1 MKAGKR
7 QQNLDV
13 IRIIAL
19 FSLIGYHFL
28 YYMGF
33 YEAPCDGW
41 QMLVMCMLRVLFSV
55 NIPLF
60 LLLTG
65 YLMTDKKLEKAYYKK
80 CARTIW
86 VYFLCCVVSTLYRFT
101 VGGIVTS
108 PFKFLKTTLNFTC
121 CPYAWY
127 VEMYLG
133 LFLLIPFFNVLY
145 HNLPS
150 KGWKQVLVITF
161 IALTTLPSFFNVYRF
176 EELLWW
182 TQPQSSNDFFKIIPG
197 WWLAVY
203 PITYYFIG
211 NYIREYGVKIKRSLS
226 GGLIVITSVLMGCYA
241 YWRSNPGTYD
251 WGPWQDWNSWVN
263 VLMGVLV
270 FLFALGSEQKGEMI
284 NNNEVWTKILTLM
297 SKCVFGAYLLSW
309 IAEEVVYHYLPREQ
323 MAVPDRI
330 VFYPVIIVVLAVSL
344 TLSFVVNM
352 IYDLALKGIQ
362 KARK

>member
-1 MKAGKR
+1 MNR
-7 QQNLDV
+7 NSTLDR
-13 IRIIAL
+13 IRITAL
-19 FSLIGYHFL
+19 FTLIGYHFL

-33 YEAPCDGW
+33 YEASCEGW
-41 QMLVMCMLRVLFSV
+41 KMLIMCMFRVLFSV

-80 CARTIW
+80 CTRTIW
-86 VYFLCCVVSTLYRFT
+86 IYVLCCVSSALYRFV
-101 VGGIVTS
+101 VGGIETS
-108 PFKFLKTTLNFTC
+108 PYEFLKAVLNFTC

-133 LFLLIPFFNVLY
+133 LFLLIPFLNVLY
-145 HNLPS
+145 HNLPG

-161 IALTTLPSFFNVYRF
+161 IVLTTLPSFFNVYRF
-176 EELLWW
+176 EELQWW
-182 TQPQSSNDFFKIIPG
+182 TQPQTNNDYFKIIPG

-226 GGLIVITSVLMGCYA
+226 GGLIVMTSVLMGCYA
-241 YWRSNPGTYD
+241 YWRSTPGTYD

-270 FLFALGSEQKGEMI
+270 FLFVLGEEQKQDAE
-284 NNNEVWTKILTLM
+284 NNKIDGWTKILALM

-309 IAEEVVYHYLPREQ
+309 MAEEVVYHYLPKEQ
-323 MAVPDRI
+323 IAVPNRI
-330 VFYPVIIVVLAVSL
+330 VFYPAIIAVMAVSL
-344 TLSFVVNM
+344 VLSFVVNM

>member
-1 MKAGKR
+1 MKARKR

-86 VYFLCCVVSTLYRFT
+86 IYGLCCVSSALYRFV

-108 PFKFLKTTLNFTC
+108 SYEFLKTVLNFTC
-121 CPYAWY
+121 SPYAWY

-133 LFLLIPFFNVLY
+133 LFLLIPFLNVLY

-161 IALTTLPSFFNVYRF
+161 IALTTLPSFLNVYRF
-176 EELLWW
+176 EELQWW
-182 TQPQSSNDFFKIIPG
+182 VSPQSSSEYFKIIPS
-197 WWLAVY
+197 WWMAVY

-211 NYIREYGVKIKRSLS
+211 NYIREYGSKVKRSLCA
-226 GGLIVITSVLMGCYA
+226 GIILIISVLMGCYG
-241 YWRSNPGTYD
+241 YWRSTPDPYN

-270 FLFALGSEQKGEMI
+270 FAFILNGKEHNA
-284 NNNEVWTKILTLM
+284 TKFESRVLSAA

-309 IAEEVVYHYLPREQ
+309 IAEDVVYHHIPLEGFEIPN
-323 MAVPDRI
+323 RI
-330 VFYPVIIVVLAVSL
+330 VFYPIVILVMLISL
-344 TLSFVVNM
+344 LLSMVVNQ
-352 IYDLALKGIQ
+352 IYDYALIGI
-362 KARK
+362 RKIRKEN